1 MMATQAASAKTSLH
15 RESSAVARARAHVQA
30 WSTHDFDSARS
41 GLAPDVKVTVTTTKP
56 IMPDT
61 RTVGIDEYMSGLI
74 QFAGTVAPGSL
85 QLLAGVGDERNA
97 LLMLTVDAD
106 FGAGKITLPAAR
118 LYLFDED
125 DKIKVEQVVFLV
137 PD

>member
-1 MMATQAASAKTSLH
+1 MMVTQAASAKASLH

-41 GLAPDVKVTVTTTKP
+41 GLAPDVEVTVTTTKP

-74 QFAGTVAPGSL
+74 SFAGTVAPGSL
-85 QLLAGVGDERNA
+85 QLLASVGDERNA
-97 LLMLTVDAD
+97 LLLLTVDAEV
-106 FGAGKITLPAAR
+106 GAGTITLPAAR

>member
-1 MMATQAASAKTSLH
+1 MATQPASAKTSLH

-41 GLAPDVKVTVTTTKP
+41 GLAPDVEVTVTTTKP

-61 RTVGIDEYMSGLI
+61 RTVGIDAYMSGLI
-74 QFAGTVAPGSL
+74 QFAATVEPGSL
-85 QLLAGVGDERNA
+85 QLLASVGDERNA

-106 FGAGKITLPAAR
+106 LGAGKITLPAAR
-118 LYLFDED
+118 LYRFDED

>member
-1 MMATQAASAKTSLH
+1 MATQPASAKTSLH

-41 GLAPDVKVTVTTTKP
+41 GLAPDVEVTVTTTKP

-61 RTVGIDEYMSGLI
+61 RTVGIDAYMSGLI
-74 QFAGTVAPGSL
+74 QFAATVEPGSL
-85 QLLAGVGDERNA
+85 QLLASVGDERNA

-106 FGAGKITLPAAR
+106 LGAGKITLPAAR
-118 LYLFDED
+118 LYRFDED
-125 DKIKVEQVVFLV
+125 DKIKVEQVGFLV